1 MFALRTS
8 WNCRSTSLK
17 ALFRAWVGLGVEVA
31 SPRGGVLVGRAV
43 NVAHKAIRV
52 SGGSGVSVS
61 IRAVTVGDEGLTGCG
76 VVVTPT
82 AGKVSVPTGMGC
94 PVETEMAVQVGVAVD
109 VAPGAQADR
118 MIPIRMRIG
127 KLNGLVRGFGLSDIL
142 FLIQ

>member
-1 MFALRTS
+1 M
-8 WNCRSTSLK
+8 
-17 ALFRAWVGLGVEVA
+17 
-31 SPRGGVLVGRAV
+31 LVGRAV

-118 MIPIRMRIG
+118 MIPISTRIAQ
-127 KLNGLVRGFGLSDIL
+127 LNDLVRGLGPSDIL
-142 FLIQ
+142 FRIR